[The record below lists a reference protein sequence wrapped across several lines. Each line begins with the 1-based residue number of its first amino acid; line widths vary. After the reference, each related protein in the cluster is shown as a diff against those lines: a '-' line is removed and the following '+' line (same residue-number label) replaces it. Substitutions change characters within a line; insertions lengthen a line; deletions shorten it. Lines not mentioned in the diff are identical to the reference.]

1 MNIALINGSPKKKD
15 SASEI
20 ILSEIKSLLGN
31 NNINEIS
38 LNSPKLENPENFSG
52 HDILVFSFPLY
63 IDGIPSHLLSCLCEL
78 EQYFRQNPSDTMVY
92 AMSNNGFFEGEQNKY
107 AIELMKNWCIKSGLK
122 WGGGLGVGAGG
133 MLGGLKD
140 VPAGK
145 GPKKNISLAIN
156 KLSENILN
164 KKENGIK
171 FVSPNL
177 PRFMYILVA
186 IILHADFSQ
195 YVTQVYRFFNI
206 TIRLFISS

>member
-20 ILSEIKSLLGN
+20 ILSELKSLLGN

-186 IILHADFSQ
+186 HMGFRQAIKANGFKTKD
-195 YVTQVYRFFNI
+195 
-206 TIRLFISS
+206 LFRKK